1 MFTKRQTEKYCDVL
15 LWALNTARKK
25 SFKKNDVVMILYDL
39 AGLEMAE
46 ILQAKLLDMGVNPVP
61 RMGLTSVMEKNFFE
75 KANSRQLIFQTPGMQ
90 ELYRRLNGSIHIY
103 APESL
108 THLSQIDPKKIGKA
122 AVARKYLRKILE
134 KREEQGEYGW
144 TLCMIPTRELAKK
157 AKLSMDQYIGQV
169 VKACNLDKRDP
180 VKAWQKTYENV
191 TAIKEW
197 INDLD
202 IKTYHIQSARV
213 DLKITP
219 GKRRRWIGLSGH
231 NIPSFEIF
239 LSPDWRGTEGIYFAD
254 QPSFRSGNRVEGVR
268 LEFKKGRLVKVDAK
282 KGRDFVVKQL
292 SMDEGAGRLGEFS
305 LTDKRFS
312 RIDRFMANTLFDE
325 NFGGR
330 YGNCHVALGA
340 SYSDS
345 YDGDPSRLTK
355 ERKKRLG
362 FNDSAL
368 HWDIVNTEKK
378 RVFAHLGSGENIT
391 IYEDGVFK
399 CKGHKEQGSGR
410 KGKGIRCKV

>member
-15 LWALNTARKK
+15 LWALKSARKE
-25 SFKKNDVVMILYDL
+25 SFKKNDVVMIFYDL
-39 AGLEMAE
+39 AGLELAE
-46 ILQAKLLDMGVNPVP
+46 ILQAKLLDMGINPIP

-75 KANSRQLIFQTPGMQ
+75 KANSRQLVFQTPGVK
-90 ELYRRLNGSIHIY
+90 ELYNGLNGSIHIH

-122 AVARKYLRKILE
+122 VVARKHLREILN
-134 KREEQGEYGW
+134 KREEQGKYGW
-144 TLCMIPTRELAKK
+144 TLCMVPTPALAKR
-157 AKLSMDQYIGQV
+157 ARLSMDQYIAQV
-169 VKACNLDKRDP
+169 AKACNLDKKDP
-180 VKAWQKTYENV
+180 VKAWQETYEHV
-191 TAIKEW
+191 KAIKKW
-197 INDLD
+197 INGLA
-202 IKTYHIQSARV
+202 IKYLHIQSTHV

-239 LSPDWRGTEGIYFAD
+239 ISPDWRETEGTYFAD
-254 QPSFRSGNRVEGVR
+254 QPSFRSGNRVEGIR
-268 LEFKKGRLVKVDAK
+268 LEFKQGRLVTIDAR
-282 KGRDFVVKQL
+282 KGRDFVIKQL
-292 SMDEGAGRLGEFS
+292 SMDKGAGRLGEFS

-378 RVFAHLGSGENIT
+378 RVVAHLASGREIT
-391 IYEDGVFK
+391 IYEDGRFK
-399 CKGHKEQGSGR
+399 Y
-410 KGKGIRCKV
+410 

>member
-1 MFTKRQTEKYCDVL
+1 MFTKRQREKYCDVL
-15 LWALNTARKK
+15 LWALKTARKE
-25 SFKKNDVVMILYDL
+25 SFRKNDVVMILYDL

-46 ILQAKLLDMGVNPVP
+46 ILQAKLLDMGVNPIP
-61 RMGLTSVMEKNFFE
+61 RMGLTSIMEKNFYE
-75 KANSRQLIFQTPGMQ
+75 KANSQQLVFQAPGAK
-90 ELYRRLNGSIHIY
+90 ELYKCLNGSIHIY

-122 AVARKYLRKILE
+122 AVARKPLRKILDR
-134 KREEQGEYGW
+134 REELGKYGW
-144 TLCMIPTRELAKK
+144 TLCMVPTREMAKK
-157 AKLSMDQYIGQV
+157 AKLSTNHYIEQTI
-169 VKACNLDKRDP
+169 KACNLDRRDP
-180 VKAWQKTYENV
+180 VKAWQDIYDNAM
-191 TAIKEW
+191 AIKKW
-197 INDLD
+197 INDMNV
-202 IKTYHIQSARV
+202 KYFHVQSKHV
-213 DLKITP
+213 NLKVTP
-219 GKRRRWIGLSGH
+219 GEKRRWIGLSGH

-254 QPSFRSGNRVEGVR
+254 QPSFRSGNRVEGIR
-268 LEFKKGRLVKVDAK
+268 LEFKKGRLVKIDAK
-282 KGRDFVVKQL
+282 KGRDFAVKQL
-292 SMDEGAGRLGEFS
+292 SMDKGAGRLGEFS

-312 RIDRFMANTLFDE
+312 RIDRFMANSLFDE

-345 YDGDPSRLTK
+345 YNGDPSRLTS
-355 ERKKRLG
+355 ERKERLG

-378 RVFAHLGSGENIT
+378 KVVAHLASGEEIT

-399 CKGHKEQGSGR
+399 YNEVQGAR
-410 KGKGIRCKV
+410 

>member
-15 LWALNTARKK
+15 LWALGASRKE
-25 SFKKNDVVMILYDL
+25 SLKKNDVVMILYDL
-39 AGLEMAE
+39 AGIRMTE
-46 ILQAKLLDMGVNPVP
+46 ILQAKLLDMGVNPIP

-75 KANSRQLIFQTPGMQ
+75 KANSRQLIFQTPGVK
-90 ELYRRLNGSIHIY
+90 ELYKSLNGSIHIY

-108 THLSQIDPKKIGKA
+108 THLGQIDPKKIGKVA
-122 AVARKYLRKILE
+122 IARKPLREILD
-134 KREEQGEYGW
+134 KREEQGKYSW
-144 TLCMIPTRELAKK
+144 TLCMVPTRELAKR
-157 AKLSMDQYIGQV
+157 AKLSMDQYIEQV
-169 VKACNLDKRDP
+169 AKACNLDKRDP
-180 VKAWQKTYENV
+180 VKAWQDIYDNV
-191 TAIKEW
+191 AAIKKW
-197 INDLD
+197 INGLD
-202 IKTYHIQSARV
+202 VKYYHIQSAHV
-213 DLKITP
+213 NLKVTP
-219 GKRRRWIGLSGH
+219 GKKRRWIGLSGH

-254 QPSFRSGNRVEGVR
+254 QPSFRSGNRVEGIR
-268 LEFKKGRLVKVDAK
+268 LEFKKGRLVKIDAK

-292 SMDEGAGRLGEFS
+292 SMDKGAGRLGEFS

-378 RVFAHLGSGENIT
+378 KVVAHLASGEEIT
-391 IYEDGVFK
+391 IYEDGMFRYK
-399 CKGHKEQGSGR
+399 R
-410 KGKGIRCKV
+410 P

>member
-15 LWALNTARKK
+15 LWALKTARKE

-46 ILQAKLLDMGVNPVP
+46 ILQAKLLDMGLNPIP

-75 KANSRQLIFQTPGMQ
+75 KANPRQLIFQIPGVK
-90 ELYRRLNGSIHIY
+90 ELYKCLNGSIHIY

-122 AVARKYLRKILE
+122 AVARKPLREILE
-134 KREEQGEYGW
+134 KREEQSKYSW
-144 TLCMIPTRELAKK
+144 TLCMVPTRALAKK
-157 AKLSMDQYIGQV
+157 AKLSMDQYVEQV
-169 VKACNLDKRDP
+169 SKACNLDKRDP
-180 VKAWQKTYENV
+180 VKAWQETYENV
-191 TAIKEW
+191 TAIKKW
-197 INDLD
+197 INGLD
-202 IKTYHIQSARV
+202 VRTYHIQSAHV
-213 DLKITP
+213 DLKVTP
-219 GKRRRWIGLSGH
+219 GKKRRWIGLSGH

-254 QPSFRSGNRVEGVR
+254 QPSFRSGNRVEGIR
-268 LEFKKGRLVKVDAK
+268 LEFKKGRLVKIDAK
-282 KGRDFVVKQL
+282 KGRHFVAKQL

-325 NFGGR
+325 NFGGL
-330 YGNCHVALGA
+330 YGNCHLALGA
-340 SYSDS
+340 SFSDS
-345 YDGDPSRLTK
+345 YNGDPSRLTK
-355 ERKKRLG
+355 ERKKNLG

-378 RVFAHLGSGENIT
+378 RVVAHLASGEEIT
-391 IYEDGVFK
+391 IYEDGRFK
-399 CKGHKEQGSGR
+399 Y
-410 KGKGIRCKV
+410 

>member
-15 LWALNTARKK
+15 LWALKTARKE

-46 ILQAKLLDMGVNPVP
+46 ILQAKLLDMGVNPIP

-75 KANSRQLIFQTPGMQ
+75 KANSRQLVFQAPGVK
-90 ELYRRLNGSIHIY
+90 ELYECLNGSIHIY

-108 THLSQIDPKKIGKA
+108 THLSQIDPKKIGKVA
-122 AVARKYLRKILE
+122 IARKPLRKILD
-134 KREEQGEYGW
+134 KREERGKYSW
-144 TLCMIPTRELAKK
+144 TLCMVPTPELAKR
-157 AKLSMDQYIGQV
+157 AKLSLDQYIEQV
-169 VKACNLDKRDP
+169 ARACNLDKRDP
-180 VKAWQKTYENV
+180 VRAWQDTYDNV
-191 TAIKEW
+191 AAIKKW
-197 INDLD
+197 INGLD
-202 IKTYHIQSARV
+202 IKYLHIQSAHM

-231 NIPSFEIF
+231 NIPSFEIYV
-239 LSPDWRGTEGIYFAD
+239 SPDWRGTEGTYFAD

-268 LEFKKGRLVKVDAK
+268 LEFQKGHLVKIEAK
-282 KGRDFVVKQL
+282 KGRDFVVKQV
-292 SMDEGAGRLGEFS
+292 SMDKGAGRLGEFS

-330 YGNCHVALGA
+330 HGNCHVALGA

-345 YDGDPSRLTK
+345 YDGDPSSLTE

-378 RVFAHLGSGENIT
+378 RVVAHLASGEEIT
-391 IYEDGVFK
+391 IYEDGMFK
-399 CKGHKEQGSGR
+399 HKWHR
-410 KGKGIRCKV
+410 V